1 MISLLSGVSLE
12 SHKEEVKLASL
23 PLKTYKITV

>member
-12 SHKEEVKLASL
+12 SHKEEIRLSAL